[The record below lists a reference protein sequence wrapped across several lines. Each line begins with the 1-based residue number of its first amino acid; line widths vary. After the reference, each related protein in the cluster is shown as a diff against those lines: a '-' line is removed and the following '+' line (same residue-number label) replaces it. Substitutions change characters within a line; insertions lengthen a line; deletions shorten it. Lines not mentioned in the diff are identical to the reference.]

1 MEVGGQGGLSF
12 RHDAFEI
19 PRDIQARMS
28 RGMLRETKGLKT
40 ELAAAAS
47 VPGSSLLTR
56 QAGTYGRADLI
67 NSQCCHLI
75 AV

>member
-1 MEVGGQGGLSF
+1 MEVGGKGGLSF

-40 ELAAAAS
+40 QNWPRQPQCLGAA
-47 VPGSSLLTR
+47 
-56 QAGTYGRADLI
+56 Y
-67 NSQCCHLI
+67 
-75 AV
+75 